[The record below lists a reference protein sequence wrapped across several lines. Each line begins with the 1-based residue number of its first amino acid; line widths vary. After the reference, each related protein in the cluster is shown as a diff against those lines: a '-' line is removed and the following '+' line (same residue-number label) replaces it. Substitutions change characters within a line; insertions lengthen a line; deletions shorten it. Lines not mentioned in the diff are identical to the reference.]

1 MTNIITDEEYNNKK
15 KMVQLN
21 TYNEK
26 QYASYLNVLKYFT
39 IYCVVLLILGILR
52 KRFILSPSFT
62 NILSLGLVIVG
73 GIHLYILIADINA
86 RNNMNF
92 DEYDWTFDPS
102 KQSDPN
108 KLDTNLHDTAEDNK
122 MSASCVEDDCCDPP
136 NTKWCRSQGVCV
148 KGSDYEQSV
157 CEVSG
162 TDGGSSN
169 NTEYNINWN
178 TTPDDCDFPSKNK
191 CGSDP
196 SKPFYCPVTDSCVN
210 TLTTE
215 CKCASYEDGS
225 KPYWCPHEGTCVF
238 SACKTQPCDPT
249 TASIQSDCGPGKQ
262 KCVGGPDDGLCR
274 RIGLCAPVETT
285 STTVNCAEVTGSEH
299 ANCVND
305 SGNHHET
312 FVSGIANSFKNFT
325 NSLGNRKRIKADSTT
340 IKSFSKLDNNFSSV

>member
-1 MTNIITDEEYNNKK
+1 MSDIITDEEYNNKK

-39 IYCVVLLILGILR
+39 IYCVILLILGILR
-52 KRFILSPSFT
+52 KRFILSPSFA

-108 KLDTNLHDTAEDNK
+108 KLDTNLHDSVEDNK
-122 MSASCVEDDCCDPP
+122 MGASCVEDDCCDPP
-136 NTKWCRSQGVCV
+136 NTKWCRSRGVCV
-148 KGSDYEQSV
+148 DTDYDQSL

-162 TDGGSSN
+162 TDDGSSN
-169 NTEYNINWN
+169 DTEYNIDWSIISR
-178 TTPDDCDFPSKNK
+178 DCDFPSKDK

-196 SKPFYCPVTDSCVN
+196 SKPFYCPVTDSCFSSN
-210 TLTTE
+210 DTDNCDCATDSPLT
-215 CKCASYEDGS
+215 
-225 KPYWCPHEGTCVF
+225 PHWCPYEGKCVDF
-238 SACKTQPCDPT
+238 GCKTQPCDPS
-249 TASIQSDCGPGKQ
+249 TASIQSDCGTGKN
-262 KCVGGPDDGLCR
+262 KCVGGPDNGLCKL
-274 RIGLCAPVETT
+274 IGECKQAETT
-285 STTVNCAEVTGSEH
+285 STTANCAEVTGSEH

-305 SGNHHET
+305 GNHHET

>member
-39 IYCVVLLILGILR
+39 IYCVILLILGILR
-52 KRFILSPSFT
+52 KRFILSPRFT

-108 KLDTNLHDTAEDNK
+108 KLDTNLHDSAEDNK
-122 MSASCVEDDCCDPP
+122 MGASCVEDDCCDSS
-136 NTKWCRSQGVCV
+136 NTKWCRSRGVCV
-148 KGSDYEQSV
+148 DTDYDQSL

-162 TDGGSSN
+162 TDDGSSN
-169 NTEYNINWN
+169 DTEYNIDWSIISS
-178 TTPDDCDFPSKNK
+178 DCDFDSKTN
-191 CGSDP
+191 CNDP
-196 SKPFYCPVTDSCVN
+196 SKPFYCPVTNRCFSKLIDNCDCA
-210 TLTTE
+210 TLNPLT
-215 CKCASYEDGS
+215 
-225 KPYWCPHEGTCVF
+225 PHWCPYEGTCVDF
-238 SACKTQPCDPT
+238 GCKTQPCDPT
-249 TASIQSDCGPGKQ
+249 TASKQSDCGTGKNE
-262 KCVGGPDDGLCR
+262 CVGGPDNGLCIL
-274 RIGLCAPVETT
+274 IGKCKPVETT

-305 SGNHHET
+305 DGNHHET

-340 IKSFSKLDNNFSSV
+340 INSFSKLDNNFSSV